1 MFYLERIIKQ
11 DIDAVQQIERE
22 VQKGL
27 PSKSGKEKVVFLLL
41 KRSLSNFCSGSF
53 LLSVIV

>member
-27 PSKSGKEKVVFLLL
+27 PSKSGKEKIVFSLL
-41 KRSLSNFCSGSF
+41 KRSLSNFAQAPFCCR
-53 LLSVIV
+53 